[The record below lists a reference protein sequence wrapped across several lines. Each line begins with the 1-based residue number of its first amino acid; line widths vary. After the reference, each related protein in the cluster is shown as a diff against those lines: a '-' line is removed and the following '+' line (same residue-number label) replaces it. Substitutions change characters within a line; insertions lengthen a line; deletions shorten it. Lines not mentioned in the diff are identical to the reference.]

1 MGEQCSAKLTIN
13 NKYGMHAR
21 PATDFAQSA
30 MEFKSDIRVL
40 AGPEDADGKSVMELM
55 MLAAT
60 KGTVIEVV
68 CKGEDAEQALD
79 HLASL
84 VNRGF
89 DEEE

>member
-1 MGEQCSAKLTIN
+1 LDEQCSAKLTIN